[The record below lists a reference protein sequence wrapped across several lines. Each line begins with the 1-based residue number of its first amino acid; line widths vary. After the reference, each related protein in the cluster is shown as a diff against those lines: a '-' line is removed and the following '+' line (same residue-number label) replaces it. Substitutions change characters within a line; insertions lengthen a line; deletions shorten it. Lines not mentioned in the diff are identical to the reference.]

1 MMGYLV
7 DRWRR
12 IGTRLYVAL
21 GFAVVLT
28 IVSSAVG
35 VYYFERSGDN
45 SFDIQSSSIPVL
57 EAAWSTERETAKL
70 RSLGLGLLSRDDAHG
85 VAAPT
90 ETVEA
95 ILSRVEPSL
104 RLVAGVSELSM
115 DAERVFDATYDLVGI
130 IDEIQINRET
140 LSLANESSG
149 ELRIELDHASALIGS
164 DESAM
169 MILKQA
175 LSASDRMELDSLW
188 EEFVTLSSAGVSQ
201 GLADLAGGKNGVL
214 AVRGN
219 QLLMRSQIG
228 GLSTRFGVASREL
241 DVSVARLVNGA
252 SERANASLASAAA
265 TFDFG
270 RVLLAVISVGSVLAA
285 TLASWL
291 WVGNGLIRRLS
302 RLSDRM
308 RLMARGDLE
317 TPIPEVGP
325 DEIGELAD
333 ALEVF
338 RMQAL
343 EVQRLNLVEQ
353 LYGELRQANEEMTRM
368 QARLV
373 ANEKLASLSE
383 LVAGIAHEISNP
395 LNFVKNFSEGSMELF
410 EELTEILDGY
420 RQVLSSEDA
429 EAMDEVKDELADSL
443 NRVQEHGGRVMAIV
457 ERMRALGG
465 IGGEPVLT
473 DVNEALMV
481 GVEAECTKFEAD
493 PGGLHVEPT
502 FDLDE
507 SLGDVMLSPHD
518 FAEAVGNIVGNAC
531 FAMRLKKESL
541 GGEYEPSLLISSR
554 RNGDEIE
561 VRLRDNGTGIPDDAT
576 ERVFDLF
583 YSTRK
588 GALGAG
594 LGLPLASDVARRA
607 GGDLTVNSVHGEYAE
622 FVMTFRG
629 IKEV

>member
-1 MMGYLV
+1 MGYLV

-21 GFAVVLT
+21 GFAVLLT
-28 IVSSAVG
+28 LVSSAVG
-35 VYYFERSGDN
+35 VYYFERSGDH

-57 EAAWSTERETAKL
+57 EAAWATERETAKL
-70 RSLGLGLLSRDDAHG
+70 RSLGLGLLSRDDALG

-90 ETVEA
+90 ETVNG

-104 RLVAGVSELSM
+104 QLVAGVPELSA
-115 DAERVFDATYDLVGI
+115 DAERVFDATYDLAGI
-130 IDEIQINRET
+130 IDEIQLNRER
-140 LSLANESSG
+140 LSLANESARQS
-149 ELRIELDHASALIGS
+149 RDELDRASVPGDA
-164 DESAM
+164 DETATN
-169 MILKQA
+169 ILMQA
-175 LSASDRMELDSLW
+175 LSASDRTELDSLW
-188 EEFVTLSSAGVSQ
+188 NEFVTISSAGVDQ
-201 GLADLAGGKNGVL
+201 ALADLAGGENGVF

-219 QLLMRSQIG
+219 HLILQSQIG
-228 GLSTRFGVASREL
+228 ELSTRFEAASQEL
-241 DVSVARLVNGA
+241 DTTVTTLVGSASVRSNEA
-252 SERANASLASAAA
+252 LASAAA

-291 WVGNGLIRRLS
+291 WVGNGLIRRLA

-325 DEIGELAD
+325 DEVGELAD

-338 RMQAL
+338 REHAL

-383 LVAGIAHEISNP
+383 LVGGIAHEISNP
-395 LNFVKNFSEGSMELF
+395 LNFVTNFSEGSMELF
-410 EELTEILDGY
+410 EELTEILDRY
-420 RQVLSSEDA
+420 RDVVSAEDA
-429 EAMDEVKDELADSL
+429 KTMDEVRDELADSL
-443 NRVQEHGGRVMAIV
+443 NRVQDHGGRVMGIV
-457 ERMRALGG
+457 ERMRAFGG
-465 IGGEPVLT
+465 VGGNPVLT

-481 GVEAECTKFEAD
+481 GVEAECIKFEAGK
-493 PGGLHVEPT
+493 GGMRVPPT
-502 FDLDE
+502 FDLDA
-507 SLGDVMLSPHD
+507 SIGDVMLSPHD
-518 FAEAVGNIVGNAC
+518 FAEAVGNIVTNAC
-531 FAMRLKKESL
+531 FAMRSKKESL
-541 GGEYEPSLLISSR
+541 GDGYEPALLITSR

-561 VRLRDNGTGIPDDAT
+561 VRIRDNGPGIPEDETD
-576 ERVFDLF
+576 RVFDLF
-583 YSTRK
+583 YSTHQ
-588 GALGAG
+588 GAMGSG

-622 FVMTFRG
+622 FVMTFQG
-629 IKEV
+629 